1 MTARWLSVR
10 GPGPG
15 GATLLAVAG
24 ETPVPDAVTAVRA
37 TVRLRLPGG
46 RWVTDHHLRVAP
58 PAPRPWPLLADV
70 LVVRAAEPAGEAY
83 LAPGAAVLALPQ
95 GPTRCRMRCAPWRDT
110 WVELGSGHA
119 AVASWEI
126 WASLAHA
133 WLVAGLPVRALAA
146 AAVRV
151 VPAGHPAA
159 PSAPSRVRTASA
171 RSVRFTPT

>member
-1 MTARWLSVR
+1 MTARRLNLH
-10 GPGPG
+10 GPDGCV
-15 GATLLAVAG
+15 LLAAVE
-24 ETPVPDAVTAVRA
+24 ETPVPETVTAVRTA
-37 TVRLRLPGG
+37 VRLRLPDGG
-46 RWVTDHHLRVAP
+46 RVTDHHLRVAP

-70 LVVRAAEPAGEAY
+70 LVVRDPGRAGAAH

-95 GPTRCRMRCAPWRDT
+95 GPTECRMRCGPRRDA

-119 AVASWEI
+119 AVAPWEV

-146 AAVRV
+146 VRAA
-151 VPAGHPAA
+151 PGGHPAA
-159 PSAPSRVRTASA
+159 SSAASRARTASA